1 MTDSLPPPENPPEPP
16 SVEPDRPH
24 DEQAPFVDS
33 PPPRKRPDPLPILFG
48 IGIIVLLAAVFY
60 LWQHPLGEHLFSGNT
75 QPPGTA
81 SPAPRPASVAQV
93 EALQQQ
99 LDAAQ
104 RRLDA
109 AQQQAQTAQQQAQSA
124 QQQAEALQQ
133 RVDALEKRPVPV
145 EPDLGPLEARI
156 AALEKRVEQPAPL
169 PPEVANLGPRLDALS
184 TRLEQLAAREE
195 QLATQEQQ
203 LATHEQQ
210 LAGQVQDNEAAVGK
224 RLETIEGRIGT
235 IEQQA
240 GQLSGLADRAGRVA
254 RIQAAEAALDAGL
267 PIGNL
272 PDAPPALAR
281 FATVAPPTVASLRL
295 AFPAAAQAAE
305 AAAGPETGRT
315 SFWQGVR
322 RRVESLVTVRR
333 GDQVIVGNPAEGTI
347 ARAARALD
355 AGDLAGA
362 VAAISQLQGAPAQA
376 FAAWR
381 EQAEALLD
389 ARRALAALAAH
400 AAVTTPLPNRA

>member
-1 MTDSLPPPENPPEPP
+1 MTDSLPPPENPPELPP
-16 SVEPDRPH
+16 ADPDTPH
-24 DEQAPFVDS
+24 TDRVVADAA
-33 PPPRKRPDPLPILFG
+33 PPRKWPDPLPILFG
-48 IGIIVLLAAVFY
+48 IGIIGLLAAVFY
-60 LWQHPLGEHLFSGNT
+60 LWQHPLGQHLSADT
-75 QPPGTA
+75 VAPTTSQPAT
-81 SPAPRPASVAQV
+81 VAQV

-99 LDAAQ
+99 LDAMQ

-109 AQQQAQTAQQQAQSA
+109 AQQQAQASQQQAQSV
-124 QQQAEALQQ
+124 QQQAEAVQQ
-133 RVDALEKRPVPV
+133 RVDAVEKRPVPI

-156 AALEKRVEQPAPL
+156 AALEKRAEQPPQPTPL
-169 PPEVANLGPRLDALS
+169 PPEVANLAPRLDALGA
-184 TRLEQLAAREE
+184 RMEQLAAREE

-210 LAGQVQDNEAAVGK
+210 VAGQVQANQAGLDK
-224 RLETIEGRIGT
+224 RLESVEGRIGAL
-235 IEQQA
+235 EQQA
-240 GQLSGLADRAGRVA
+240 GKLSGLADRAGRVA

-267 PIGNL
+267 PIGDF

-281 FATVAPPTVASLRL
+281 FATTAPPTEASLRL
-295 AFPAAAQAAE
+295 AFPAAAQAAA
-305 AAAGPETGRT
+305 AAAGPDTKT
-315 SFWQGVR
+315 APFWQSMG

-333 GDQVIVGNPAEGTI
+333 GDQVILGNPADSTI

-381 EQAEALLD
+381 AQAESLLE

-400 AAVTTPLPNRA
+400 AAVTSQAPDRT